1 MDTQPIQFTKEALWL
16 VLLLSGPPILAASVS
31 ALVVAI
37 VQAVTQIQEQ
47 TVQHLVKFI
56 AVVVTLL
63 VCAPLLGGSLYH
75 FADRLLLG
83 FPGWVH

>member
-16 VLLLSGPPILAASVS
+16 VLLLSGPPIAAATVS

-56 AVVVTLL
+56 AIVVTLL

-83 FPGWVH
+83 FPDWVH

>member
-1 MDTQPIQFTKEALWL
+1 MNTQPIQFTTEALWL
-16 VLLLSGPPILAASVS
+16 VLLLSGPPILAATVS
-31 ALVVAI
+31 ALIVAV

-47 TVQHLVKFI
+47 TVQHLVKFV
-56 AVVVTLL
+56 AVVVALL
-63 VCAPLLGGSLYH
+63 VCAPLIGGSLYQ

>member
-16 VLLLSGPPILAASVS
+16 VLLLSGPPIAAATLA

-37 VQAVTQIQEQ
+37 VQAATQIQEQ
-47 TVQHLVKFI
+47 TVQHLAKFVAI
-56 AVVVTLL
+56 VVSLL

-83 FPGWVH
+83 FPSWVH